1 MPSGDANARTHTHQ
15 IFVREYLA
23 RLLSRRVSNTA
34 SIGKVAPCDKCRFKA
49 NAMTCESRS
58 SVFSLKMQ
66 QRRVAPPQRCRLEQ
80 ISAISRCYGCDSW
93 PKNGCR
99 AHRGPVRN
107 IPQVKTGNRDLLISA
122 HLKFTS
128 KGSENPPLKNGRMEL
143 ARPKTDIKLGRRVWS
158 LPKPKLAEHGDD
170 LDPVAALKFQ
180 VKRYLLRATHLV
192 LPLHSMKSS
201 LNLSGDSSC
210 VVAMDVSH
218 ASNSFGA
225 LGFV

>member
-1 MPSGDANARTHTHQ
+1 MLRLRQLAQKRVPCSPRT
-15 IFVREYLA
+15 
-23 RLLSRRVSNTA
+23 
-34 SIGKVAPCDKCRFKA
+34 
-49 NAMTCESRS
+49 
-58 SVFSLKMQ
+58 
-66 QRRVAPPQRCRLEQ
+66 RLEHPAGEDWQ
-80 ISAISRCYGCDSW
+80 QGF
-93 PKNGCR
+93 
-99 AHRGPVRN
+99 
-107 IPQVKTGNRDLLISA
+107 A
-122 HLKFTS
+122 HLRSKFTS

-218 ASNSFGA
+218 ASNGFGA